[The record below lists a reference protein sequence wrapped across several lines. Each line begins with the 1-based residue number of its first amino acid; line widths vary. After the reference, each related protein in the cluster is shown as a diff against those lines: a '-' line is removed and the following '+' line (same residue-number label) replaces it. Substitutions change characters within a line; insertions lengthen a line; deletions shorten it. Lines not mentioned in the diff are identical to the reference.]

1 MIMTPDENSSL
12 RKISSVYV
20 VDDHPIVRQGLV
32 DLINQQEDLKVCGQ
46 SETAEEALKDL
57 RKVKPTA
64 MIVDISLKGMNGLEL
79 VKTIYSRF
87 PAIRILV
94 LSMHSE
100 SLYAERAIRAG
111 ARGYM
116 AKDEAVDK
124 VLTAVRMILKGKFYL
139 KEEWMGSILLRFV
152 HGKSS
157 CRTGEVSALTNR
169 ELEVF
174 ESLGNGIGT
183 REIAEKLSLS
193 VKTIETYR
201 ERIKDKL
208 NLKNAAELLQRAVYW
223 VQSNEGGQ
231 NCSLSS

>member
-1 MIMTPDENSSL
+1 MIMTPDEKSSL
-12 RKISSVYV
+12 KKTSSVYV

-32 DLINQQEDLKVCGQ
+32 DLINQQNDLMVCGQ
-46 SETAEEALKDL
+46 SETAEEALEDL
-57 RKVKPTA
+57 KQVKPSI

-79 VKTIYSRF
+79 VKNIYSRF
-87 PAIRILV
+87 PAIYILV

-100 SLYAERAIRAG
+100 SHYAERAIRAG
-111 ARGYM
+111 AKGYM

-124 VLTAVRMILKGKFYL
+124 VLTAIRMILKGKFYL
-139 KEEWMGSILLRFV
+139 REEWMGSILLRFV

-157 CRTGEVSALTNR
+157 HQAGEVSALTNR

-174 ESLGNGIGT
+174 ESLGKGIGT
-183 REIAEKLSLS
+183 RDIAEKLSLS

-223 VQSNEGGQ
+223 VQSNESGQ
-231 NCSLSS
+231 WETNG